1 MEGLKPG
8 IVTPLDKPTVATIVP
23 SLYTLYP
30 TVSPPDANS
39 GHVILAVV
47 LVTVL
52 AEITGG
58 INQLGPTTGVTPIPR
73 YILATAAPIL
83 LSRSKLLSFC

>member
-1 MEGLKPG
+1 MFNTLLLKDTPVPASLDLTLKAYVVEGLKPG
-8 IVTPLDKPTVATIVP
+8 IVHSLDKPKVATIVP
-23 SLYTLYP
+23 FLYTLYP

-58 INQLGPTTGVTPIPR
+58 INPL
-73 YILATAAPIL
+73 
-83 LSRSKLLSFC
+83 RS